1 MADLMEKLDGPRT
14 AQQELFYD
22 LEDATAVLAWSVA
35 ELTTV
40 AGLAKSPDEA
50 IALNLEQSCIDLG
63 KLAEKL
69 SDADAIALM
78 GLVGTLYEEADRLV
92 GYAEE
97 VKTCRI
103 KRATE

>member
-1 MADLMEKLDGPRT
+1 MTPTSWLACFMYGTDIRYNAMALTKPNQQLRRDLK
-14 AQQELFYD
+14 
-22 LEDATAVLAWSVA
+22 V
-35 ELTTV
+35 
-40 AGLAKSPDEA
+40 
-50 IALNLEQSCIDLG
+50 IAFNLEQSCIDLS

-97 VKTCRI
+97 VKVERI
-103 KRATE
+103 TRSK